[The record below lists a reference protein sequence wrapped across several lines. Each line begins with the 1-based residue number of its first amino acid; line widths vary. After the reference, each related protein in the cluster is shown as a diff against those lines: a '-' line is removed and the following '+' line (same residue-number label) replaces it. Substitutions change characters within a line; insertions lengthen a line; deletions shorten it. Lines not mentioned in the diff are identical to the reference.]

1 MPFPGAMIGRSTDPV
16 TQAIDTEW
24 LTAFA
29 TAVGSGSTVGH
40 PLFPVCIEWPAVV
53 AAARLDGGALRGEE
67 RRRGVHA
74 THDLTIHRLVQPGD
88 VATTTATVDALEAR
102 ARGTLQ
108 RLRIETHASDN
119 ARVATTVMGSM
130 FPGVSIAD
138 AIPDSRT
145 RQAAAVAGAV
155 VPRDFETIP
164 IDVTATQ
171 AHDYSEASRIWNPI
185 HTDTAAA
192 LAAGLDAP
200 ILHGTC
206 TLGLATTA
214 AVAWAGA
221 DPTSLQRIRVRFA
234 GMVAMPSTLELR
246 VWRASAVDVRFEV
259 VAADHT
265 PVLRDGRLDLRP

>member
-24 LTAFA
+24 LTVFA

-40 PLFPVCIEWPAVV
+40 PLFPVCIEWPAVI
-53 AAARLDGGALRGEE
+53 AAARLDDGVLRGEE
-67 RRRGVHA
+67 RRRGIHA
-74 THDLTIHRLVQPGD
+74 THDLTIHRLAQPGD
-88 VATTTATVDALEAR
+88 VVTTTATVDALETR
-102 ARGTLQ
+102 RRGTWQ
-108 RLRIETHASDN
+108 RLRIETHDADG

-130 FPGVSIAD
+130 FPGVSIAG
-138 AIPDSRT
+138 AIPDART
-145 RQAAAVAGAV
+145 PQAAAADTV
-155 VPRDFETIP
+155 VPRDVETIA

-206 TLGLATTA
+206 TVGLATTA
-214 AVAWAGA
+214 AIAWAGA
-221 DPTSLQRIRVRFA
+221 DPTSLHRIRARFA

-259 VAADHT
+259 VAADHK
-265 PVLRDGRLDLRP
+265 PVLRDGRLDFRP